1 MVRFLRVRN
10 TVACDLIA
18 RGLRRAVDIP
28 LAGTVAREIHRPG
41 NISVCTLAARGRRIN
56 GVLRIEC

>member
-1 MVRFLRVRN
+1 MRN
-10 TVACDLIA
+10 TVACDLMA

-28 LAGTVAREIHRPG
+28 LIGTVAREIHRPS

-56 GVLRIEC
+56 RVLRIGC